1 MSEPP
6 LESFEAE
13 LDALLDRE
21 RRAAH
26 APNRALQRVWSRLG
40 AGLVP
45 VGGGGATAVP
55 RSGWLASHAV
65 GVAAAAFVA
74 GGVTGAAVY
83 AAVQKPPA
91 ERIVYVDRPV
101 PAPPIASAPPL
112 PAAPT
117 SAPAVPPASSV
128 ARASAR
134 APSSESLSAER
145 ALLDQARLELGSGD
159 AAGAL
164 ALLEEHARQFKKPQL
179 SEERE
184 ALAIQ
189 SLVALARYD
198 EARARAARF
207 MEGSPN
213 SLFVPAIQAAVA
225 SIP

>member
-6 LESFEAE
+6 LEPFDAE

-21 RRAAH
+21 RRAH
-26 APNRALQRVWSRLG
+26 APNGALQRVWSRLG
-40 AGLVP
+40 TGLTP
-45 VGGGGATAVP
+45 AGGGAAAVP
-55 RSGWLASHAV
+55 RPRWLASHAA
-65 GVAAAAFVA
+65 GVAAATFVA

-145 ALLDQARLELGSGD
+145 AVLDHARLELGSG
-159 AAGAL
+159 
-164 ALLEEHARQFKKPQL
+164 E
-179 SEERE
+179 
-184 ALAIQ
+184 
-189 SLVALARYD
+189 
-198 EARARAARF
+198 
-207 MEGSPN
+207 M
-213 SLFVPAIQAAVA
+213 
-225 SIP
+225 